1 MTAGPSRQE
10 AVRALTQKVLD
21 ELEGLIS
28 ATSMA
33 RDEATH
39 GESRA
44 ENKYDTRAIEASYLA
59 AGQGQRI
66 EELRELLMWYRNLP
80 DESHFERAETGAL
93 VGLEDEDGASRWV
106 FLAKDG
112 GTVATAGG
120 VEVRAISPSSGLG
133 AALLGL
139 QEGDAGEVRTPKNT
153 LEFEVIALR

>member
-10 AVRALTQKVLD
+10 AVRALTLKVHN

-44 ENKYDTRAIEASYLA
+44 ENKYDTRALEASYLA

-66 EELRELLMWYRNLP
+66 EELRSLLMWFRNLP
-80 DESHFERAETGAL
+80 EESHFERAEMGAL

-106 FLAKDG
+106 FIAKDG
-112 GTVATAGG
+112 GTVADVNGI
-120 VEVRAISPSSGLG
+120 EVRTISTSSGMG
-133 AALLGL
+133 VALLGL
-139 QEGDAGEVRTPKNT
+139 QEGDAGEVRTPKAT